1 MPDIIGQLEM
11 FGILCNNNFL
21 HLQSPLILCYMK
33 RLIDFPLTGR
43 NISQAKNNIHKQFD
57 GPIFFLL
64 RLQIE
69 FFCNTIHHSYI
80 VYERRRNNTLPSI

>member
-1 MPDIIGQLEM
+1 
-11 FGILCNNNFL
+11 
-21 HLQSPLILCYMK
+21 MK

-64 RLQIE
+64 RLQID
-69 FFCNTIHHSYI
+69 FYFIIQYIIH
-80 VYERRRNNTLPSI
+80 T

>member
-11 FGILCNNNFL
+11 FGILCNNYFL

-69 FFCNTIHHSYI
+69 ICFYNTIHHSYI
-80 VYERRRNNTLPSI
+80 IFRRDNAIPLI

>member
-1 MPDIIGQLEM
+1 
-11 FGILCNNNFL
+11 
-21 HLQSPLILCYMK
+21 MK

-69 FFCNTIHHSYI
+69 ICFYNTIHHSCI
-80 VYERRRNNTLPSI
+80 VYEISVEIIPYL

>member
-69 FFCNTIHHSYI
+69 ICFYNTIHHSYI
-80 VYERRRNNTLPSI
+80 RRNNTLPLI